1 MVDHGRIIRQAPD
14 YLKPQ
19 GRPIFTLFGF
29 LGIGRAEERLRAAGL
44 RPRILAHEEQ
54 SFPRIA
60 RERLEYLRSL
70 GGEGALP
77 PGRPTKCSRL
87 VLCGQRE

>member
-1 MVDHGRIIRQAPD
+1 MLDRIIHQAPE

-19 GRPIFTLFGF
+19 GRLVFTLFGF
-29 LGIGRAEERLRAAGL
+29 LGIGRAEETLRAAGL

-54 SFPRIA
+54 AFPRIA
-60 RERLEYLRSL
+60 RERLEYIRSL
-70 GGEGALP
+70 GDEGALP

-87 VLCGQRE
+87 VLCGQKE